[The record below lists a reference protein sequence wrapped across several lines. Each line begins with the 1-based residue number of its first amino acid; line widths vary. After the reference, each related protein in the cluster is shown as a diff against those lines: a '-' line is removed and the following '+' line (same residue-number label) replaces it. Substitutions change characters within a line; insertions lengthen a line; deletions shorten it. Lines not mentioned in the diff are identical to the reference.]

1 MEEEFNNLHISV
13 PWWKGNWILI
23 LGLYFFTSRQTFYKR
38 KWHEKREIL
47 FSPPKSGIP
56 NFSYIFKTVH
66 ISEKWLWFSWS
77 APYFC
82 LRKAGDNWK
91 VALKCKNTQSY
102 LPLIMQKLHF
112 PLRFVIFFVTSFDE
126 RFNNLCISVPWW
138 KGNWIMSLGI
148 YFFIPRNTFF
158 LAKCQEKR
166 ETPFSHIS
174 IGPSRSSRY
183 LLNG

>member
-1 MEEEFNNLHISV
+1 MWLYTHLKISSTDKLATFCHFQESIFLIWRYFQYDRFKNLCISV

-47 FSPPKSGIP
+47 FCPPKSGIP

-66 ISEKWLWFSWS
+66 ISEKLLWFSWS

-102 LPLIMQKLHF
+102 LPLILQK
-112 PLRFVIFFVTSFDE
+112 I
-126 RFNNLCISVPWW
+126 
-138 KGNWIMSLGI
+138 
-148 YFFIPRNTFF
+148 TFS
-158 LAKCQEKR
+158 
-166 ETPFSHIS
+166 P
-174 IGPSRSSRY
+174 
-183 LLNG
+183 

>member
-82 LRKAGDNWK
+82 LRKAGDNLN
-91 VALKCKNTQSY
+91 VALKCKNTPSY
-102 LPLIMQKLHF
+102 LPLIMQKLQVS
-112 PLRFVIFFVTSFDE
+112 LIFVIFFVT
-126 RFNNLCISVPWW
+126 
-138 KGNWIMSLGI
+138 
-148 YFFIPRNTFF
+148 F
-158 LAKCQEKR
+158 LWSTQQPIHFSASIKR
-166 ETPFSHIS
+166 
-174 IGPSRSSRY
+174 
-183 LLNG
+183 